1 MKKIILTLLFVFCGV
16 SSANATSLHPDTF
29 LQSANLLTWD
39 FDVDS
44 HLRHL
49 DVTDGTLTVNPVSKV
64 ASLTFNLANHCP
76 PNAYCLHYLPYAPD
90 YKIQLPITKTSKDR
104 CGVVTYV
111 AERNMMPADGVHEKL
126 VIKDTSFSVCEMFYS
141 SATII
146 SYDETFVNRIEHRTE
161 TRHSQMTAEKLQSH
175 Y

>member
-49 DVTDGTLTVNPVSKV
+49 DVTDGTLTVNPISKV
-64 ASLTFNLANHCP
+64 ASLTFNLANTCP
-76 PNAYCLHYLPYAPD
+76 PNAFCLIYIPEF
-90 YKIQLPITKTSKDR
+90 KIQLPITKISKDR

-111 AERNMMPADGVHEKL
+111 AERNMMPADGAHEKL
-126 VIKDTSFSVCEMFYS
+126 VIKDTSFSVCEMFYP